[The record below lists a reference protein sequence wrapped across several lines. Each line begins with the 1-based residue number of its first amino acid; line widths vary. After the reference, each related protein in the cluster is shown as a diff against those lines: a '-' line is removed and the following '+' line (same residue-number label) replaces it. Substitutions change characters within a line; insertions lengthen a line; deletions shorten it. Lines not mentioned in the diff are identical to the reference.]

1 MSESSG
7 SGAALD
13 ARARIDELSASPI
26 VAELDAERMR
36 LHHALYEEARCDT
49 TSAVYAAHVAQLQ
62 RIYNEA
68 LAALDNTQR
77 ALDKAREH
85 VEGKELAVG
94 DAQAAYVAAR
104 DALEAVEPDNGSA
117 E

>member
-49 TSAVYAAHVAQLQ
+49 TSAVYAAHVAQLR
-62 RIYNEA
+62 RIRDDA
-68 LAALDNTQR
+68 TAALKGAR
-77 ALDKAREH
+77 AALVKAREH
-85 VEGKELAVG
+85 AAGKEDAVREAETML
-94 DAQAAYVAAR
+94 DSAEMAVA
-104 DALEAVEPDNGSA
+104 EATGSA
-117 E
+117 V